1 MIDMTKS
8 QILKKAHEIA
18 KTLEGNY
25 CARLSYSLKLVYS
38 NIKKGAVKM
47 IELVGSEKQVAWA
60 NEIRNSNIATLENE
74 VTEFKARGARESFD
88 YSVIIGKIE
97 KAIEDIKNSKP
108 EAKWWIENKGIA
120 NAFLFKIK
128 RSA

>member
-1 MIDMTKS
+1 MTKS
-8 QILKKAHEIA
+8 QIFKKAHEIA

-60 NEIRNSNIATLENE
+60 TEIRNNNIKTLIQE
-74 VTEFKARGARESFD
+74 VEEFKGRETREDCS

-97 KAIEDIKNSKP
+97 KAIEDIKNGKP

-120 NAFLFKIK
+120 NWFLQKIK